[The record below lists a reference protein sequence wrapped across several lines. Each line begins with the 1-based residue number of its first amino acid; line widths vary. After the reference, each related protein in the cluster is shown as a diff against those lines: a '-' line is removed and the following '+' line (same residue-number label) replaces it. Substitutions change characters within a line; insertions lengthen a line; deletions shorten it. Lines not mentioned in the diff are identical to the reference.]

1 MIIFH
6 EDLAQES
13 YIFCQMAF
21 PSLGNAISWVL
32 VRLHLMGLAWV
43 FSQLAFWLK
52 WKLCWNWNQTF
63 TDESFQRYQCFCFVI
78 ILSKRTRLWDLV
90 NRWFHH
96 VSPAVAAEDGPGQ
109 CECTFLSRSGQEK
122 RKASPNWKSILGVS
136 CRLKRDALRADQRQ
150 QIFGPLAK

>member
-1 MIIFH
+1 MTDPVKICEEYLLISGPF
-6 EDLAQES
+6 LAKVTVLILTNKLKSMDMLNDHFSWGSGAGEL
-13 YIFCQMAF
+13 YFFVKWPF
-21 PSLGNAISWVL
+21 PALGIAISWML

-43 FSQLAFWLK
+43 FSQLTFWLK

-96 VSPAVAAEDGPGQ
+96 VSPPVAAEDGPGQ
-109 CECTFLSRSGQEK
+109 CERTFLSRSG
-122 RKASPNWKSILGVS
+122 
-136 CRLKRDALRADQRQ
+136 
-150 QIFGPLAK
+150 